1 MPLKLKRDVVVR
13 SKFLTR
19 KDASTGEIISVIAPN
34 GLQIGLSGST
44 SVTGEFV
51 SYGNSRFYEGLSGS
65 LTQLV
70 DGTSY
75 LVAGSNV
82 TISSASNG
90 AVTISA
96 AGGGSGSPGGSD
108 GNVQFNNAG
117 SFGGENDFTYD
128 DATNDLVLSG
138 TINVLTAS
146 IRSTNFAGSVNLIAA
161 SDLATDLTFTLP
173 EADGSKF
180 QFMQTDSSGI
190 LSFDFADRVQFN
202 VRNDSGY
209 DLDAGT
215 PIYVTGYS
223 AGNDRV
229 LIAASSASNPS
240 TMPAAG
246 ILSQDLAN
254 NSNGKASS
262 LGVLEGV
269 DTTLFSEG
277 DTLWVGVNG
286 GLQNTRPTGFT
297 DLIQNIAFV
306 LQSATNG
313 TLGVRSPGRTND
325 TPNIVTATGGF
336 SGSLTRLSDGSSYL
350 IAGSNVTISSVSN
363 GSVTISSTQVS
374 PAGADTQVQFND
386 GGVFGGD
393 AGFAYNKTTDTVT
406 VAGAVTASLGLS
418 GSLTKL
424 VDGTSYLIAGS
435 NVTISST
442 SNGPVTISSTQA
454 SPAGADTQ
462 VQFNDGGVFGGDDGL
477 TFNKTTN
484 DLKAA
489 GFVSASLGFSGS
501 LTRLIDGTSY
511 IIAGS
516 GISVSSASNGAVT
529 IGSTGAAPDD
539 AQYLAL
545 SADAT
550 LTNERVFTPS
560 TGLTAVDSGAGA
572 NYTLSINDSI
582 VATVSGTTFTGKVAI
597 DAADLDVTGSVG
609 ITQGLTI
616 GAVQNAGTDTD
627 KFLVLDASNNVD
639 FRTGDQVRSDI
650 GAGTGDGTVGGSGAA
665 GRVAYWS
672 STTDIGSD
680 AGFLFN
686 TADDKMTLGN
696 GGGGALA
703 RLHVNNSATGSIQ
716 FLRGGGATLSAEL
729 HNDANQDL
737 ILVNSS
743 SAADIVFKTTSGKA
757 IFDTEVFGSTGQSG
771 AVHITGSASSATT
784 QAKLAVGCSSTT
796 PPKTALDVTFD
807 YNTHPFENQ
816 LNDGEG
822 GGLRLRYGTFN
833 ATVNQVGKLCYLT
846 STQWISVVANN
857 ATAKD
862 NLIAV
867 ALDADAG
874 SDEGLVLLQ
883 GFVRIDASLVNG
895 TPALGGPVYADNS
908 NAGEYTGTLP
918 STSGHVVRIVGYWV
932 DQSGTDYLIYFNP
945 DQTYVDIS

>member
-1 MPLKLKRDVVVR
+1 MSLKLKRDVVVR

-96 AGGGSGSPGGSD
+96 AGGSGSPGGSD

-269 DTTLFSEG
+269 NTALFSEG
-277 DTLWVGVNG
+277 DTLWVGVDG

-393 AGFAYNKTTDTVT
+393 
-406 VAGAVTASLGLS
+406 
-418 GSLTKL
+418 
-424 VDGTSYLIAGS
+424 
-435 NVTISST
+435 
-442 SNGPVTISSTQA
+442 
-454 SPAGADTQ
+454 
-462 VQFNDGGVFGGDDGL
+462 DGL

-489 GFVSASLGFSGS
+489 GFMSASLGFSGS

-680 AGFLFN
+680 AGFLFS
-686 TADDKMTLGN
+686 TTDDKMTLGN

-822 GGLRLRYGTFN
+822 GGLRLQYGTFN

-867 ALDADAG
+867 ALDADGG

-895 TPALGGPVYADNS
+895 TPAGGAPIYADNT
-908 NAGEYTGTLP
+908 NAGEYTATLP
-918 STSGHVVRIVGYWV
+918 STSGHVVRIVGYWI

>member
-90 AVTISA
+90 AVTISS

-146 IRSTNFAGSVNLIAA
+146 VRSTDFAGSVNLVAA

-180 QFMQTDSSGI
+180 QLMRTDGSGI
-190 LSFDFADRVQFN
+190 LSFDFADRVEFR
-202 VRNDSGY
+202 VRNESGAT
-209 DLDAGT
+209 LEPGT
-215 PIYVTGYS
+215 PVYITGYNS
-223 AGNDRV
+223 GNDRV
-229 LIAASSASNPS
+229 TIAAASASNPS

-246 ILSQDLAN
+246 IISNQLAN
-254 NSNGKASS
+254 NSNGKAMA
-262 LGVLEGV
+262 LGFLEGV
-269 DTTLFSEG
+269 DTSGFSVG
-277 DTLWVGVNG
+277 DVLYVGSSG
-286 GLQNTRPTGFT
+286 FLQNTKPSAFT
-297 DLIQNIAFV
+297 DLIQNIGKVFK
-306 LQSATNG
+306 SATNG
-313 TLGVRSPGRTND
+313 AMNVKSPGRTND
-325 TPNIVTATGGF
+325 VPNIVSASGGF
-336 SGSLTRLSDGSSYL
+336 SGSLTRLGDGTSYL

-363 GSVTISSTQVS
+363 GSVTISSTQV
-374 PAGADTQVQFND
+374 
-386 GGVFGGD
+386 
-393 AGFAYNKTTDTVT
+393 
-406 VAGAVTASLGLS
+406 
-418 GSLTKL
+418 
-424 VDGTSYLIAGS
+424 
-435 NVTISST
+435 
-442 SNGPVTISSTQA
+442 

-616 GAVQNAGTDTD
+616 GAVVNAGTDTD
-627 KFLVLDASNNVD
+627 KFLVLDASSNVD

-650 GAGTGDGTVGGSGAA
+650 GAGTGDGTVGGTGAA

-672 STTDIGSD
+672 STTDIDDD
-680 AGFLFN
+680 AGFLFS

-771 AVHITGSASSATT
+771 TVHITGSASSATT
-784 QAKLAVGCSSTT
+784 QAKLAVGCSATT

-807 YNTHPFENQ
+807 YSTHPFENQ

-822 GGLRLRYGTFN
+822 GGLRLRYGPFN
-833 ATVNQVGKLCYLT
+833 STVNQVGKLCYLVG
-846 STQWISVVANN
+846 TQWVSVVANN
-857 ATAKD
+857 STAKD

-867 ALDADAG
+867 ALDADGG

-883 GFVRIDASLVNG
+883 GFVRLDASLVNG
-895 TPALGGPVYADNS
+895 TPARGAPVYADNS
-908 NAGEYTGTLP
+908 NAGEYTATLP
-918 STSGHVVRIVGYWV
+918 SSSGNVVRVVGYWIET
-932 DQSGTDYLIYFNP
+932 DGSDYLIYFNP
-945 DQTYVDIS
+945 DQTYVEIS

>member
-90 AVTISA
+90 AVTISS

-146 IRSTNFAGSVNLIAA
+146 VRSTDFAGSVNLVAA

-180 QFMQTDSSGI
+180 QLMRTDGSGI
-190 LSFDFADRVQFN
+190 LSFDFADRVEFR
-202 VRNDSGY
+202 VRNESGAT
-209 DLDAGT
+209 LEPGT
-215 PIYVTGYS
+215 PVYITGYNS
-223 AGNDRV
+223 GNDRV
-229 LIAASSASNPS
+229 TIAAASASNPS

-246 ILSQDLAN
+246 IISNQLAN
-254 NSNGKASS
+254 NSNGKAMA
-262 LGVLEGV
+262 LGFLEGV
-269 DTTLFSEG
+269 DTSGFSVG
-277 DTLWVGVNG
+277 DVLYVGSSG
-286 GLQNTRPTGFT
+286 FLQNTKPSAFT
-297 DLIQNIAFV
+297 DLIQNIGKVFK
-306 LQSATNG
+306 SATNG
-313 TLGVRSPGRTND
+313 AMNVKSPGRTND
-325 TPNIVTATGGF
+325 VPNIV
-336 SGSLTRLSDGSSYL
+336 
-350 IAGSNVTISSVSN
+350 
-363 GSVTISSTQVS
+363 
-374 PAGADTQVQFND
+374 
-386 GGVFGGD
+386 
-393 AGFAYNKTTDTVT
+393 
-406 VAGAVTASLGLS
+406 
-418 GSLTKL
+418 
-424 VDGTSYLIAGS
+424 
-435 NVTISST
+435 
-442 SNGPVTISSTQA
+442 
-454 SPAGADTQ
+454 
-462 VQFNDGGVFGGDDGL
+462 
-477 TFNKTTN
+477 
-484 DLKAA
+484 
-489 GFVSASLGFSGS
+489 SAPGGFSGS

-560 TGLTAVDSGAGA
+560 TGLTAVDGGAGA

-616 GAVQNAGTDTD
+616 GAVVNAGTDTD

-650 GAGTGDGTVGGSGAA
+650 GAGTGDGTVGGTGAA

-672 STTDIGSD
+672 STTDIDDD
-680 AGFLFN
+680 AGFLFS
-686 TADDKMTLGN
+686 TADDKMTLGA
-696 GGGGALA
+696 GTGGALA
-703 RLHVNNSATGSIQ
+703 RLHVNNSSTGSIQ

-771 AVHITGSASSATT
+771 AVHVTGSASSATT
-784 QAKLAVGCSSTT
+784 QAKLAVGCSSDT
-796 PPKTALDVTFD
+796 PPKTAIDVTFD
-807 YNTHPFENQ
+807 YSTHPFENQ
-816 LNDGEG
+816 LSNGEG
-822 GGLRLRYGTFN
+822 GGLRFRFGSYNTS
-833 ATVNQVGKLCYLT
+833 VNVVGKLCYLVNT
-846 STQWISVVANN
+846 LWVSVAANN

-867 ALDADAG
+867 ALDKDAG
-874 SDEGLVLLQ
+874 TDEGLVLLQ
-883 GFVRIDASLVNG
+883 GFVRIPSSLVNG
-895 TPALGGPVYADNS
+895 TPAGGAPVYADNS
-908 NAGEYTGTLP
+908 NAGEYTATLP
-918 STSGHVVRIVGYWV
+918 STSGDVVRVVGYWV
-932 DQSGTDYLIYFNP
+932 DSSGSDYLIYFNP
-945 DQTYVDIS
+945 DQTYVEVS

>member
-96 AGGGSGSPGGSD
+96 AGGSGSPGGSD

-269 DTTLFSEG
+269 NTALFSEG
-277 DTLWVGVNG
+277 DTLWVGVDG

-393 AGFAYNKTTDTVT
+393 
-406 VAGAVTASLGLS
+406 
-418 GSLTKL
+418 
-424 VDGTSYLIAGS
+424 
-435 NVTISST
+435 
-442 SNGPVTISSTQA
+442 
-454 SPAGADTQ
+454 
-462 VQFNDGGVFGGDDGL
+462 DGL

-489 GFVSASLGFSGS
+489 GFMSASLGFSGS

-867 ALDADAG
+867 ALDADGG

-895 TPALGGPVYADNS
+895 TPAGGAPIYADNT
-908 NAGEYTGTLP
+908 NAGEYTATLP
-918 STSGHVVRIVGYWV
+918 STSGHVVRIVGYWI

>member
-269 DTTLFSEG
+269 NTALFSEG
-277 DTLWVGVNG
+277 DTLWVGVDG

-393 AGFAYNKTTDTVT
+393 
-406 VAGAVTASLGLS
+406 
-418 GSLTKL
+418 
-424 VDGTSYLIAGS
+424 
-435 NVTISST
+435 
-442 SNGPVTISSTQA
+442 
-454 SPAGADTQ
+454 
-462 VQFNDGGVFGGDDGL
+462 DGL

-489 GFVSASLGFSGS
+489 GFMSASLGFSGS

-680 AGFLFN
+680 AGFLFS
-686 TADDKMTLGN
+686 TTDDKMTLGN

-822 GGLRLRYGTFN
+822 GGLRLQYGTFN

-867 ALDADAG
+867 ALDADGG

-895 TPALGGPVYADNS
+895 TPAGGAPIYADNT
-908 NAGEYTGTLP
+908 NAGEYTATLP
-918 STSGHVVRIVGYWV
+918 STSGHVVRIVGYWI

>member
-180 QFMQTDSSGI
+180 QFMQTDGSGN

-202 VRNDSGY
+202 VRNNSGY

-215 PIYVTGYS
+215 PVYVTGYNT
-223 AGNDRV
+223 GNDRA

-246 ILSQDLAN
+246 ILAQDLSN
-254 NSNGKASS
+254 NSNGKAMSI
-262 LGVLEGV
+262 GFLEGV
-269 DTTLFSEG
+269 DTSAFTEG
-277 DTLWVGVNG
+277 DTLYVGVGG

-306 LQSATNG
+306 LKSAING
-313 TLGVRSPGRTND
+313 SLKVKSPGRTND

-336 SGSLTRLSDGSSYL
+336 SGSLTRLS
-350 IAGSNVTISSVSN
+350 
-363 GSVTISSTQVS
+363 
-374 PAGADTQVQFND
+374 
-386 GGVFGGD
+386 
-393 AGFAYNKTTDTVT
+393 
-406 VAGAVTASLGLS
+406 
-418 GSLTKL
+418 
-424 VDGTSYLIAGS
+424 
-435 NVTISST
+435 
-442 SNGPVTISSTQA
+442 
-454 SPAGADTQ
+454 
-462 VQFNDGGVFGGDDGL
+462 
-477 TFNKTTN
+477 
-484 DLKAA
+484 
-489 GFVSASLGFSGS
+489 
-501 LTRLIDGTSY
+501 DGTSY

-616 GAVQNAGTDTD
+616 GAVVNAGTDTD

-650 GAGTGDGTVGGSGAA
+650 GAGTGDGTVGGTGAA

-672 STTDIGSD
+672 STTDIDDD
-680 AGFLFN
+680 AGFLFS
-686 TADDKMTLGN
+686 TADDKMTLGA
-696 GGGGALA
+696 GTGGALA
-703 RLHVNNSATGSIQ
+703 RLHVNNSSTGSIQ

-771 AVHITGSASSATT
+771 AVHVTGSASSATT

-807 YNTHPFENQ
+807 YSTHPFENQ
-816 LNDGEG
+816 LSDGEG
-822 GGLRLRYGTFN
+822 GGLRFRFGPFN
-833 ATVNQVGKLCYLT
+833 STVNQAGKLCYYVG
-846 STQWISVVANN
+846 SQWVSVVANN
-857 ATAKD
+857 STAKD

-867 ALDADAG
+867 ALDADGG

-883 GFVRIDASLVNG
+883 GFIRVDASLVNG
-895 TPALGGPVYADNS
+895 TPAAGAPAYADNS
-908 NAGEYTGTLP
+908 NAGEYTATLP
-918 STSGHVVRIVGYWV
+918 SSSGDVVRVVGYWI
-932 DQSGTDYLIYFNP
+932 DTDGSDYLIYFNP
-945 DQTYVDIS
+945 DQTYVEVS

>member
-1 MPLKLKRDVVVR
+1 MSLKLKRDVVVR

-269 DTTLFSEG
+269 NTALFSEG
-277 DTLWVGVNG
+277 DTLWVGVDG

-393 AGFAYNKTTDTVT
+393 
-406 VAGAVTASLGLS
+406 
-418 GSLTKL
+418 
-424 VDGTSYLIAGS
+424 
-435 NVTISST
+435 
-442 SNGPVTISSTQA
+442 
-454 SPAGADTQ
+454 
-462 VQFNDGGVFGGDDGL
+462 DGL

-489 GFVSASLGFSGS
+489 GFMSASLGFSGS

-680 AGFLFN
+680 AGFLFS
-686 TADDKMTLGN
+686 TTDDKMTLGN

-822 GGLRLRYGTFN
+822 GGLRLQYGTFN

-867 ALDADAG
+867 ALDADGG

-895 TPALGGPVYADNS
+895 TPAGGAPIYADNT
-908 NAGEYTGTLP
+908 NAGEYTATLP
-918 STSGHVVRIVGYWV
+918 STSGHVVRIVGYWI

>member
-96 AGGGSGSPGGSD
+96 TGGSGSPGGSDTYVQFNDGGAFGGDAGFTYNKTTDTVTVAGAVTASLGLSGSLTRLVDGTSYLIAGTNVTISSVSNGPITISASGGSGSPGGSD

-146 IRSTNFAGSVNLIAA
+146 IRSTDFAGSVNLIAA

-202 VRNDSGY
+202 VRNNSGY

-215 PIYVTGYS
+215 PVYVTGYS

-246 ILSQDLAN
+246 ILSQDLVN

-269 DTTLFSEG
+269 NTTLFSEG
-277 DTLWVGVNG
+277 DTLYVGVNG

-306 LQSATNG
+306 LESATNG

-336 SGSLTRLSDGSSYL
+336 SGSLTRLSDGNSYL

-363 GSVTISSTQVS
+363 GSVTISSTQV
-374 PAGADTQVQFND
+374 
-386 GGVFGGD
+386 
-393 AGFAYNKTTDTVT
+393 
-406 VAGAVTASLGLS
+406 
-418 GSLTKL
+418 
-424 VDGTSYLIAGS
+424 
-435 NVTISST
+435 
-442 SNGPVTISSTQA
+442 

-560 TGLTAVDSGAGA
+560 TGLTAVDGGAGA
-572 NYTLSINDSI
+572 NYTLSIDDSV

-616 GAVQNAGTDTD
+616 GAVVNAGTDTD

-639 FRTGDQVRSDI
+639 FRTGDEVRSDI
-650 GAGTGDGTVGGSGAA
+650 RAGTVGGTSTA

-672 STTDIGSD
+672 STTDIAGD
-680 AGFLFN
+680 AGFLFS
-686 TADDKMTLGN
+686 TADDKMTLGA
-696 GGGGALA
+696 GTGGALA
-703 RLHVNNSATGSIQ
+703 RLHVNNSSTGSIQ

-757 IFDTEVFGSTGQSG
+757 IFDTEVFGSTGPSG
-771 AVHITGSASSATT
+771 AVHVTGSASSATT
-784 QAKLAVGCSSTT
+784 QAKLAVGCSSDT
-796 PPKTALDVTFD
+796 PPKTAIDVTFD
-807 YNTHPFENQ
+807 YSTHPFENQ
-816 LNDGEG
+816 LSNGEG
-822 GGLRLRYGTFN
+822 GGLRFRFGSYNTS
-833 ATVNQVGKLCYLT
+833 VNVVGKLCYLVNAL
-846 STQWISVVANN
+846 WVSVAANN

-867 ALDADAG
+867 ALDKDAG
-874 SDEGLVLLQ
+874 ADEGLVLLQ
-883 GFVRIDASLVNG
+883 GFVRIPSSLVNG
-895 TPALGGPVYADNS
+895 TPAGGAPVYADNS
-908 NAGEYTGTLP
+908 NAGEYTATLP
-918 STSGHVVRIVGYWV
+918 STSGDVVRVVGYWV
-932 DQSGTDYLIYFNP
+932 DSSGSDYLIYFNP
-945 DQTYVDIS
+945 DQTYVEVS